1 MCDSPR
7 YPAKQ
12 TMTDTRRQSVDRRR
26 RPTPPISRYTFFKGR
41 RRARRRAEDP
51 PNYYVDRLGGEV
63 WLVLLSIFLFQILDA
78 NLTLAH
84 LRRGGEE
91 LNPLM
96 RELIVRDQGLF
107 VLVKLGIS
115 AVGLGFL
122 GIHKNYPFVRSG
134 LLVLFVLFL
143 GVVGW
148 HCFLAL
154 QTI

>member
-1 MCDSPR
+1 
-7 YPAKQ
+7 
-12 TMTDTRRQSVDRRR
+12 MTDVRRQAADRRR
-26 RPTPPISRYTFFKGR
+26 RPTPPISRYTFLRGR
-41 RRARRRAEDP
+41 RRARRRVEDP
-51 PNYYVDRLGGEV
+51 PSYYVDRLGGET

-84 LRRGGEE
+84 LRRGGAE

-96 RELIVRDQGLF
+96 RELIVRDQRLF
-107 VLVKLGIS
+107 VIVKLGVS
-115 AVGLGFL
+115 ALGLGFL
-122 GIHKNYPFVRSG
+122 GVHKNFPFVRSG

-154 QTI
+154 QTL